1 MISSFQRI
9 HHFCGFDICGC
20 LFILTYFLFNF
31 SRMPV
36 AWIYCCSFC
45 PNSWNISLLVCQDET
60 TFISFHG
67 SFSLSLFFI
76 VMFCFLFIGSVLL
89 KRSYCPG
96 WVLLL
101 LLMSSLCSLPI
112 WPSSPRLFSCYDE
125 SGWDLVS
132 FWLCICHVL
141 CGQWASVLVVS
152 SLAVNRG
159 DVVIN
164 WSQQGWTLD
173 IKPTIFD
180 ENMLPI
186 LT

>member
-1 MISSFQRI
+1 MNSSFQRI

-20 LFILTYFLFNF
+20 LFILNYFLFNF

-112 WPSSPRLFSCYDE
+112 WPSSPRLFFLLWWIRLGSGIILIVHLSCAL
-125 SGWDLVS
+125 WAMS
-132 FWLCICHVL
+132 FNV
-141 CGQWASVLVVS
+141 GRFEFS
-152 SLAVNRG
+152 S
-159 DVVIN
+159 
-164 WSQQGWTLD
+164 
-173 IKPTIFD
+173 
-180 ENMLPI
+180 
-186 LT
+186 